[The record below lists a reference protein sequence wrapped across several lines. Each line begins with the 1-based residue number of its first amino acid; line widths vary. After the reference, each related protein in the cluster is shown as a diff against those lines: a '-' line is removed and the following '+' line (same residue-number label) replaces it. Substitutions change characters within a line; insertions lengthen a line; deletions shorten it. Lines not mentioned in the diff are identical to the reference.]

1 MSELVTGDAVVLD
14 VKVAQL
20 PVRVVSAFIDI
31 FVQMIV
37 LYGGIF
43 VVAFSLSQFDAALTG
58 ALSIVYSVLALVGYP
73 VLWEMATRGR
83 SLGKMA
89 MGLRVVSDDG
99 GPERLRQAVIR
110 ALSAV
115 VEIFMLMGA
124 PAVIASLAS
133 AKGKRLGD
141 IFAGTMVISERGPK
155 LPPPPMMPPQLAQWA
170 QSLQL
175 SGLTSDQADLARQFL
190 NRAGQLAPHTR
201 DQMLYQISTDVL
213 ASIAPPPPP
222 GTPPQFMLA
231 AVLAERH
238 RRALA
243 QMRPDYPATPPPA
256 PSAPPPPAPEPPSR
270 PRTFRF
276 RHAGLIA
283 LGRLRIQRATDRR
296 RGNRDQRTENER
308 GSLAVNQ

>member
-73 VLWEMATRGR
+73 VIWEMATRGR

-115 VEIFMLMGA
+115 VEIFMFMGA

-133 AKGKRLGD
+133 TKGKRLGD

-190 NRAGQLAPHTR
+190 NRAGQLAPSRGMRARSFSKSPQTARTLIPGYSATNASPAALNTPESTSNGMNVLGSNASSSIRVFSEVPLPSSTR
-201 DQMLYQISTDVL
+201 V
-213 ASIAPPPPP
+213 
-222 GTPPQFMLA
+222 
-231 AVLAERH
+231 
-238 RRALA
+238 
-243 QMRPDYPATPPPA
+243 
-256 PSAPPPPAPEPPSR
+256 SAPHAAAISAAWARSSPASVR
-270 PRTFRF
+270 V
-276 RHAGLIA
+276 G
-283 LGRLRIQRATDRR
+283 
-296 RGNRDQRTENER
+296 
-308 GSLAVNQ
+308 

>member
-31 FVQMIV
+31 FVQVIV
-37 LYGGIF
+37 LYAGIF
-43 VVAFSLSQFDAALTG
+43 VVAFSLSQFDEALVG
-58 ALSIVYSVLALVGYP
+58 ALSIIYSVLALVGYP
-73 VLWEMATRGR
+73 VIWEMSTRGR

-99 GPERLRQAVIR
+99 GPERLRQAIIR
-110 ALSAV
+110 ALAAV
-115 VEIFMLMGA
+115 VEIFMFMGA
-124 PAVIASLAS
+124 PAVITSMVS
-133 AKGKRLGD
+133 SKGKRLGD
-141 IFAGTMVISERGPK
+141 VFAGTMVISERGPK
-155 LPPPPMMPPQLAQWA
+155 LPPPPVMPPQLSVWA

-175 SGLTSDQADLARQFL
+175 SGLTTDQANLARQFL

-238 RRALA
+238 RRALE
-243 QMRPDYPATPPPA
+243 QMRPAYPVAPVASAGPPAGPPA
-256 PSAPPPPAPEPPSR
+256 PPEPSESPSG
-270 PRTFRF
+270 TSGF
-276 RHAGLIA
+276 
-283 LGRLRIQRATDRR
+283 ATP
-296 RGNRDQRTENER
+296 G
-308 GSLAVNQ
+308 

>member
-73 VLWEMATRGR
+73 VIWEMATRGR

-115 VEIFMLMGA
+115 VEIFMFMGA

-133 AKGKRLGD
+133 TKGKRLGD

-256 PSAPPPPAPEPPSR
+256 PSAPPPAPEPSESS
-270 PRTFRF
+270 T
-276 RHAGLIA
+276 
-283 LGRLRIQRATDRR
+283 GRSGFATP
-296 RGNRDQRTENER
+296 G
-308 GSLAVNQ
+308 

>member
-58 ALSIVYSVLALVGYP
+58 ALSIAYSVLALVGYP
-73 VLWEMATRGR
+73 VIWEMATRGR

-115 VEIFMLMGA
+115 VEIFMFMGA

-133 AKGKRLGD
+133 TKGKRLGD

-175 SGLTSDQADLARQFL
+175 SGLTIDQADLARQFL

-256 PSAPPPPAPEPPSR
+256 PSAPPPAPEPSESS
-270 PRTFRF
+270 T
-276 RHAGLIA
+276 
-283 LGRLRIQRATDRR
+283 GRSGFATP
-296 RGNRDQRTENER
+296 G
-308 GSLAVNQ
+308 

>member
-73 VLWEMATRGR
+73 VIWEMATRGR

-115 VEIFMLMGA
+115 VEIFMFMGA

-256 PSAPPPPAPEPPSR
+256 PSAPPPAPEPSESS
-270 PRTFRF
+270 T
-276 RHAGLIA
+276 
-283 LGRLRIQRATDRR
+283 GRSGFATP
-296 RGNRDQRTENER
+296 G
-308 GSLAVNQ
+308 

>member
-1 MSELVTGDAVVLD
+1 M
-14 VKVAQL
+14 
-20 PVRVVSAFIDI
+20 RVVSAFIDI

-73 VLWEMATRGR
+73 VIWEMATRGR

-115 VEIFMLMGA
+115 VEIFMFMGA

-133 AKGKRLGD
+133 TKGKRLGD

-213 ASIAPPPPP
+213 ASIAPPPPR

-256 PSAPPPPAPEPPSR
+256 PSAPPPAPEPSESS
-270 PRTFRF
+270 T
-276 RHAGLIA
+276 
-283 LGRLRIQRATDRR
+283 GRSGFATP
-296 RGNRDQRTENER
+296 G
-308 GSLAVNQ
+308 

>member
-73 VLWEMATRGR
+73 VIWEMATRGR
-83 SLGKMA
+83 SLGKIA

-115 VEIFMLMGA
+115 VEIFMFMGA

-256 PSAPPPPAPEPPSR
+256 PSAPPPAPEPSESS
-270 PRTFRF
+270 T
-276 RHAGLIA
+276 
-283 LGRLRIQRATDRR
+283 GRSGFATP
-296 RGNRDQRTENER
+296 G
-308 GSLAVNQ
+308 

>member
-58 ALSIVYSVLALVGYP
+58 ALSIAYSVLALVGYP
-73 VLWEMATRGR
+73 VIWEMATRGR

-115 VEIFMLMGA
+115 VEIFMFMGA

-133 AKGKRLGD
+133 TKGKRLGD

-231 AVLAERH
+231 AVLAGRH

-256 PSAPPPPAPEPPSR
+256 PSAPPPAPEPSESS
-270 PRTFRF
+270 T
-276 RHAGLIA
+276 
-283 LGRLRIQRATDRR
+283 GRSGFATP
-296 RGNRDQRTENER
+296 G
-308 GSLAVNQ
+308 

>member
-1 MSELVTGDAVVLD
+1 MSELVTSDAVVLD

-73 VLWEMATRGR
+73 VIWEMATRGR

-115 VEIFMLMGA
+115 VEIFMFMGA

-133 AKGKRLGD
+133 TKGKRLGD

-256 PSAPPPPAPEPPSR
+256 PSAPPPAPEPSESS
-270 PRTFRF
+270 T
-276 RHAGLIA
+276 
-283 LGRLRIQRATDRR
+283 GRSGFATP
-296 RGNRDQRTENER
+296 G
-308 GSLAVNQ
+308 

>member
-115 VEIFMLMGA
+115 VEIFMFMGA

-141 IFAGTMVISERGPK
+141 IFAGTIVISERGPK

-256 PSAPPPPAPEPPSR
+256 PSAPPPAPEPSESS
-270 PRTFRF
+270 T
-276 RHAGLIA
+276 
-283 LGRLRIQRATDRR
+283 GRSGFATP
-296 RGNRDQRTENER
+296 G
-308 GSLAVNQ
+308 

>member
-31 FVQMIV
+31 FVQVIV
-37 LYGGIF
+37 LYAGIF
-43 VVAFSLSQFDAALTG
+43 VVAFSLSQFDEALAG
-58 ALSIVYSVLALVGYP
+58 ALSIAYSVLALVGYP
-73 VLWEMATRGR
+73 VIWEMSTRGR

-110 ALSAV
+110 ALAAV
-115 VEIFMLMGA
+115 VEIFMFMGA
-124 PAVIASLAS
+124 PAVISSLVS

-155 LPPPPMMPPQLAQWA
+155 LPPPPVMPPPLAEWA
-170 QSLQL
+170 QTLQL
-175 SGLTSDQADLARQFL
+175 SGLTTEQANLARQFL
-190 NRAGQLAPHTR
+190 NRAGQLAPQTR

-238 RRALA
+238 LRALEHMQPA
-243 QMRPDYPATPPPA
+243 YPAAPSPVPPA
-256 PSAPPPPAPEPPSR
+256 DWAGPPAASAASDPSES
-270 PRTFRF
+270 PRGPSGF
-276 RHAGLIA
+276 
-283 LGRLRIQRATDRR
+283 ATP
-296 RGNRDQRTENER
+296 G
-308 GSLAVNQ
+308 

>member
-31 FVQMIV
+31 FVQLIV

-43 VVAFSLSQFDAALTG
+43 VVAFSLSQFDVALVG

-73 VLWEMATRGR
+73 VIWEMSTRGR

-89 MGLRVVSDDG
+89 MGLPVVSDDG
-99 GPERLRQAVIR
+99 GPERLRQAIIR

-115 VEIFMLMGA
+115 VEIFMFMGA
-124 PAVIASLAS
+124 PAVITSMVS
-133 AKGKRLGD
+133 PTGKRLGD
-141 IFAGTMVISERGPK
+141 IFAGTVVISERGPK
-155 LPPPPMMPPQLAQWA
+155 LPPPPVMPPQLEQWA

-175 SGLTSDQADLARQFL
+175 SGLTSDQANLARQFL

-243 QMRPDYPATPPPA
+243 QLQPAYPA
-256 PSAPPPPAPEPPSR
+256 APPPPAPPAAPEPSESS
-270 PRTFRF
+270 TGTSGF
-276 RHAGLIA
+276 
-283 LGRLRIQRATDRR
+283 ATPD
-296 RGNRDQRTENER
+296 
-308 GSLAVNQ
+308 

>member
-31 FVQMIV
+31 FVQVIV
-37 LYGGIF
+37 LYAGIF
-43 VVAFSLSQFDAALTG
+43 VVAFSLSQFDEALAG
-58 ALSIVYSVLALVGYP
+58 ALSIAYSVLALVGYP
-73 VLWEMATRGR
+73 VIWEMSTRGR
-83 SLGKMA
+83 SLGKMV

-110 ALSAV
+110 ALAAV
-115 VEIFMLMGA
+115 VEIYLFMGA
-124 PAVIASLAS
+124 PAVITGLVSPQ
-133 AKGKRLGD
+133 GKRLGD

-155 LPPPPMMPPQLAQWA
+155 LPPPPVMPPQLASWA
-170 QSLQL
+170 QTLQL
-175 SGLTSDQADLARQFL
+175 SGLSTDQANLVRQFL

-238 RRALA
+238 RRALE
-243 QMRPDYPATPPPA
+243 QMQPAYPATPLPVPPVDWA
-256 PSAPPPPAPEPPSR
+256 GPPGPPPAASAAPDPSGS
-270 PRTFRF
+270 PKGPSGF
-276 RHAGLIA
+276 
-283 LGRLRIQRATDRR
+283 ATP
-296 RGNRDQRTENER
+296 G
-308 GSLAVNQ
+308 

>member
-31 FVQMIV
+31 FVQVIV
-37 LYGGIF
+37 LYAGIF
-43 VVAFSLSQFDAALTG
+43 VVAFSLSQFDEALAG

-73 VLWEMATRGR
+73 VVWEMSTRGR
-83 SLGKMA
+83 SLGKMI

-110 ALSAV
+110 ALAAV
-115 VEIFMLMGA
+115 VEIYMFMGA
-124 PAVIASLAS
+124 PAVITSLVS
-133 AKGKRLGD
+133 SKGKRLGD

-155 LPPPPMMPPQLAQWA
+155 LPPPPVMPPPLAAWA
-170 QSLQL
+170 QTLQL
-175 SGLTSDQADLARQFL
+175 SGLTTEQANLARQFL

-201 DQMLYQISTDVL
+201 EQMLYQISTDVL
-213 ASIAPPPPP
+213 ASIEPPPPP

-238 RRALA
+238 YRALE
-243 QMRPDYPATPPPA
+243 QMQPAYPPTPLPPSAAPPAAPAAPESCESPSGFATP
-256 PSAPPPPAPEPPSR
+256 
-270 PRTFRF
+270 
-276 RHAGLIA
+276 G
-283 LGRLRIQRATDRR
+283 
-296 RGNRDQRTENER
+296 
-308 GSLAVNQ
+308 

>member
-73 VLWEMATRGR
+73 VIWEMATRGR
-83 SLGKMA
+83 SLGKIA

-115 VEIFMLMGA
+115 VEIFMFMGA

-243 QMRPDYPATPPPA
+243 RMRPDYPATPPPA
-256 PSAPPPPAPEPPSR
+256 PSAPPAPEPSESS
-270 PRTFRF
+270 T
-276 RHAGLIA
+276 
-283 LGRLRIQRATDRR
+283 GRSGFATP
-296 RGNRDQRTENER
+296 G
-308 GSLAVNQ
+308 

>member
-115 VEIFMLMGA
+115 VEIFMFMGA

-256 PSAPPPPAPEPPSR
+256 PSAPPPAPELSESS
-270 PRTFRF
+270 T
-276 RHAGLIA
+276 
-283 LGRLRIQRATDRR
+283 GRSGFATP
-296 RGNRDQRTENER
+296 G
-308 GSLAVNQ
+308 

>member
-31 FVQMIV
+31 FVQVIL
-37 LYGGIF
+37 LYAGIF
-43 VVAFSLSQFDAALTG
+43 VVAFSLSQFDEALAG
-58 ALSIVYSVLALVGYP
+58 ALSIAYSVLALVGYP
-73 VLWEMATRGR
+73 VIWEMSTRGR

-110 ALSAV
+110 ALAAV
-115 VEIFMLMGA
+115 VEIFMFMGA
-124 PAVIASLAS
+124 PAVISSLVS

-155 LPPPPMMPPQLAQWA
+155 LPPPPVMPPPLAEWA
-170 QSLQL
+170 QTLQL
-175 SGLTSDQADLARQFL
+175 SGLTTEQANLARQFL
-190 NRAGQLAPHTR
+190 NRAGQLAPQTR

-238 RRALA
+238 LRALEHMQPA
-243 QMRPDYPATPPPA
+243 YPA
-256 PSAPPPPAPEPPSR
+256 APPPVPPADWAGPPAAPAASDPSES
-270 PRTFRF
+270 PRGPSGF
-276 RHAGLIA
+276 
-283 LGRLRIQRATDRR
+283 ATP
-296 RGNRDQRTENER
+296 G
-308 GSLAVNQ
+308 

>member
-31 FVQMIV
+31 FVQLIV

-43 VVAFSLSQFDAALTG
+43 VVAFSLSQFDVALVG

-73 VLWEMATRGR
+73 VIWEMSTRGR

-99 GPERLRQAVIR
+99 GPERLRQAIIR

-115 VEIFMLMGA
+115 VEIFMFMGA
-124 PAVIASLAS
+124 PAVITSMVS
-133 AKGKRLGD
+133 PTGKRLGD
-141 IFAGTMVISERGPK
+141 IFAGTVVISERGPK
-155 LPPPPMMPPQLAQWA
+155 LPPPPVMPPQLEQWA

-175 SGLTSDQADLARQFL
+175 SGLTSDQANLARQFL

-243 QMRPDYPATPPPA
+243 QLQPAYPAA
-256 PSAPPPPAPEPPSR
+256 PPPPPAPPAAPEPSESS
-270 PRTFRF
+270 TGTSGF
-276 RHAGLIA
+276 
-283 LGRLRIQRATDRR
+283 ATP
-296 RGNRDQRTENER
+296 G
-308 GSLAVNQ
+308 

>member
-31 FVQMIV
+31 FVQLIV

-43 VVAFSLSQFDAALTG
+43 VVAFSLSQFDAALVG

-73 VLWEMATRGR
+73 VIWEMSTRGR

-99 GPERLRQAVIR
+99 GPERLRQAIIR

-115 VEIFMLMGA
+115 VEIFMFMGA
-124 PAVIASLAS
+124 PAVITSMVS
-133 AKGKRLGD
+133 PTGKRLGD
-141 IFAGTMVISERGPK
+141 IFAGTVVISERGPK
-155 LPPPPMMPPQLAQWA
+155 LPPPPVMPPQLEQWA

-175 SGLTSDQADLARQFL
+175 SGLTSDQANLARQFL

-243 QMRPDYPATPPPA
+243 QLQPAYPAA
-256 PSAPPPPAPEPPSR
+256 PPPPPAPPAAPEPSESS
-270 PRTFRF
+270 TGTSGF
-276 RHAGLIA
+276 
-283 LGRLRIQRATDRR
+283 ATP
-296 RGNRDQRTENER
+296 G
-308 GSLAVNQ
+308 

>member
-73 VLWEMATRGR
+73 VIWEMATRGR

-115 VEIFMLMGA
+115 VEIFMFMGA

-133 AKGKRLGD
+133 TKGKRLGD

-155 LPPPPMMPPQLAQWA
+155 LPPPPMMPPRLAQWA

-256 PSAPPPPAPEPPSR
+256 PSAPPPAPEPSESS
-270 PRTFRF
+270 T
-276 RHAGLIA
+276 
-283 LGRLRIQRATDRR
+283 GRSGFATP
-296 RGNRDQRTENER
+296 G
-308 GSLAVNQ
+308 

>member
-31 FVQMIV
+31 FVQLIV

-43 VVAFSLSQFDAALTG
+43 VVAFSLSQFDVALVG

-73 VLWEMATRGR
+73 VIWEMSTRGR

-99 GPERLRQAVIR
+99 GPERLRQAIIR

-115 VEIFMLMGA
+115 VEIFMFMGA
-124 PAVIASLAS
+124 PAVITSMVS
-133 AKGKRLGD
+133 PTGKRLGD
-141 IFAGTMVISERGPK
+141 IFAGTVVISERGPK
-155 LPPPPMMPPQLAQWA
+155 LPPPPVMPPQLEQWA

-175 SGLTSDQADLARQFL
+175 SGLTSDQANLARQFL

-243 QMRPDYPATPPPA
+243 QLQPAYPAA
-256 PSAPPPPAPEPPSR
+256 PPPPPAPPAAPEPSESS
-270 PRTFRF
+270 TGTSGF
-276 RHAGLIA
+276 
-283 LGRLRIQRATDRR
+283 ATPD
-296 RGNRDQRTENER
+296 
-308 GSLAVNQ
+308 

>member
-31 FVQMIV
+31 FVQVIL
-37 LYGGIF
+37 LYAGIY
-43 VVAFSLSQFDAALTG
+43 VVAFSLSQFDEALAG
-58 ALSIVYSVLALVGYP
+58 ALSIAYSVLALVGYP
-73 VLWEMATRGR
+73 VIWERSTRGR

-110 ALSAV
+110 ALAAV
-115 VEIFMLMGA
+115 VEIFMFMGA
-124 PAVIASLAS
+124 PAVISSLVS

-155 LPPPPMMPPQLAQWA
+155 LPPPPVMPPPLAEWA
-170 QSLQL
+170 QTLQL
-175 SGLTSDQADLARQFL
+175 SGLTTEQANLARQFL
-190 NRAGQLAPHTR
+190 NRAGQLAPQTR

-238 RRALA
+238 RRALEHMQPA
-243 QMRPDYPATPPPA
+243 YPA
-256 PSAPPPPAPEPPSR
+256 APPPVPPADWAGPPAASAASEPSESPRGPSG
-270 PRTFRF
+270 F
-276 RHAGLIA
+276 
-283 LGRLRIQRATDRR
+283 ATP
-296 RGNRDQRTENER
+296 G
-308 GSLAVNQ
+308 

>member
-73 VLWEMATRGR
+73 VIWEMATRGR
-83 SLGKMA
+83 SLGKLA

-115 VEIFMLMGA
+115 VEIFMFMGA

-133 AKGKRLGD
+133 TKGKRLGD

-256 PSAPPPPAPEPPSR
+256 PSAPPPAPEPSESS
-270 PRTFRF
+270 T
-276 RHAGLIA
+276 
-283 LGRLRIQRATDRR
+283 GRSGFATP
-296 RGNRDQRTENER
+296 G
-308 GSLAVNQ
+308 

>member
-58 ALSIVYSVLALVGYP
+58 ALSIAYSVLALVGYP
-73 VLWEMATRGR
+73 VIWEMATRGR

-115 VEIFMLMGA
+115 VEIFMFMGA

-133 AKGKRLGD
+133 TKGKRLGD
-141 IFAGTMVISERGPK
+141 IFAGAMVISERGPK

-256 PSAPPPPAPEPPSR
+256 PSAPPPAPEPSESS
-270 PRTFRF
+270 T
-276 RHAGLIA
+276 
-283 LGRLRIQRATDRR
+283 GRSGFATP
-296 RGNRDQRTENER
+296 G
-308 GSLAVNQ
+308 

>member
-115 VEIFMLMGA
+115 VEIFMFMGA

-133 AKGKRLGD
+133 TKGKRLGD

-256 PSAPPPPAPEPPSR
+256 PSAPPPAPEPSESS
-270 PRTFRF
+270 T
-276 RHAGLIA
+276 
-283 LGRLRIQRATDRR
+283 GRSGFATP
-296 RGNRDQRTENER
+296 G
-308 GSLAVNQ
+308 

>member
-115 VEIFMLMGA
+115 VEIFMFMGA

-190 NRAGQLAPHTR
+190 NRAGQFAPHTR

-243 QMRPDYPATPPPA
+243 QMRPDYPATPPAA
-256 PSAPPPPAPEPPSR
+256 PSAPPPAPEPSESS
-270 PRTFRF
+270 T
-276 RHAGLIA
+276 
-283 LGRLRIQRATDRR
+283 GRSGFATP
-296 RGNRDQRTENER
+296 G
-308 GSLAVNQ
+308 

>member
-1 MSELVTGDAVVLD
+1 M
-14 VKVAQL
+14 
-20 PVRVVSAFIDI
+20 RVVSAFIDI

-73 VLWEMATRGR
+73 VIWEMATRGR

-115 VEIFMLMGA
+115 VEIFMFMGA

-243 QMRPDYPATPPPA
+243 RMRPDYPATPPPA
-256 PSAPPPPAPEPPSR
+256 PSAPPAPEPSESS
-270 PRTFRF
+270 T
-276 RHAGLIA
+276 
-283 LGRLRIQRATDRR
+283 GRSGFATP
-296 RGNRDQRTENER
+296 G
-308 GSLAVNQ
+308 

>member
-73 VLWEMATRGR
+73 VIWEMATRGR

-115 VEIFMLMGA
+115 VEIFMFMGA

-213 ASIAPPPPP
+213 AGIAPPPPP

-256 PSAPPPPAPEPPSR
+256 PSAPPAPEPSESS
-270 PRTFRF
+270 T
-276 RHAGLIA
+276 
-283 LGRLRIQRATDRR
+283 GRSGFATP
-296 RGNRDQRTENER
+296 G
-308 GSLAVNQ
+308 

>member
-73 VLWEMATRGR
+73 VIWEMATRGR

-110 ALSAV
+110 ALSTV
-115 VEIFMLMGA
+115 VEIFMFMGA

-133 AKGKRLGD
+133 TKGKRLGD

-256 PSAPPPPAPEPPSR
+256 PSAPPPAPEPSESS
-270 PRTFRF
+270 T
-276 RHAGLIA
+276 
-283 LGRLRIQRATDRR
+283 GRSGFATP
-296 RGNRDQRTENER
+296 G
-308 GSLAVNQ
+308 

>member
-31 FVQMIV
+31 FVQLIV

-43 VVAFSLSQFDAALTG
+43 VVAFSLSQFDAALVG
-58 ALSIVYSVLALVGYP
+58 ALSIIYSVLALLGYP
-73 VLWEMATRGR
+73 VIWEMSTRGR

-99 GPERLRQAVIR
+99 GPERLRQAIIR

-115 VEIFMLMGA
+115 VEIFMFMGA
-124 PAVIASLAS
+124 PAVITSMVS
-133 AKGKRLGD
+133 PTGKRLGD
-141 IFAGTMVISERGPK
+141 IFAGTVVISERGPK
-155 LPPPPMMPPQLAQWA
+155 LPPPPVMPPQLEQWA

-175 SGLTSDQADLARQFL
+175 SGLTSDQANLARQFL

-243 QMRPDYPATPPPA
+243 QLQPAYPA
-256 PSAPPPPAPEPPSR
+256 APPPPPAHPAAPEPSESS
-270 PRTFRF
+270 TGTSGF
-276 RHAGLIA
+276 
-283 LGRLRIQRATDRR
+283 ATP
-296 RGNRDQRTENER
+296 G
-308 GSLAVNQ
+308 

>member
-31 FVQMIV
+31 FVQVIL
-37 LYGGIF
+37 LYAGIF
-43 VVAFSLSQFDAALTG
+43 VVAFSLSQFDEALAG
-58 ALSIVYSVLALVGYP
+58 ALSIAYSVLALVGYP
-73 VLWEMATRGR
+73 VIWEMSTRGR

-110 ALSAV
+110 ALAAV
-115 VEIFMLMGA
+115 VEIFMFMGA
-124 PAVIASLAS
+124 PAVISSLVS

-155 LPPPPMMPPQLAQWA
+155 LPPPPVMPPPLAEWA
-170 QSLQL
+170 QTLQL
-175 SGLTSDQADLARQFL
+175 SGLTTEQANLARQFL
-190 NRAGQLAPHTR
+190 NRAGQLAPQTR

-222 GTPPQFMLA
+222 GSTCSPPTLQRRRLSHRRTGPDHPQHRQRQTPPSLREGLQVSPPLA
-231 AVLAERH
+231 
-238 RRALA
+238 
-243 QMRPDYPATPPPA
+243 D
-256 PSAPPPPAPEPPSR
+256 S
-270 PRTFRF
+270 
-276 RHAGLIA
+276 G
-283 LGRLRIQRATDRR
+283 
-296 RGNRDQRTENER
+296 
-308 GSLAVNQ
+308 

>member
-73 VLWEMATRGR
+73 VIWEMATRGR

-115 VEIFMLMGA
+115 VEIFMFMGA

-133 AKGKRLGD
+133 TKGKRLGD

-213 ASIAPPPPP
+213 ASIAPPPPR

-256 PSAPPPPAPEPPSR
+256 PSAPPPAPEPSESS
-270 PRTFRF
+270 T
-276 RHAGLIA
+276 
-283 LGRLRIQRATDRR
+283 GRSGFATP
-296 RGNRDQRTENER
+296 G
-308 GSLAVNQ
+308 

>member
-73 VLWEMATRGR
+73 VIWEMATRGR

-115 VEIFMLMGA
+115 VEIFMFMGA

-243 QMRPDYPATPPPA
+243 QMQPDYPATPPPA
-256 PSAPPPPAPEPPSR
+256 PSAPPAPEPSESS
-270 PRTFRF
+270 T
-276 RHAGLIA
+276 
-283 LGRLRIQRATDRR
+283 GRSGFATP
-296 RGNRDQRTENER
+296 G
-308 GSLAVNQ
+308 

>member
-115 VEIFMLMGA
+115 VEIFMFMGA

-256 PSAPPPPAPEPPSR
+256 PSAPPPAPEPSESS
-270 PRTFRF
+270 T
-276 RHAGLIA
+276 
-283 LGRLRIQRATDRR
+283 GRSGFATP
-296 RGNRDQRTENER
+296 G
-308 GSLAVNQ
+308 

>member
-31 FVQMIV
+31 FVQVIL
-37 LYGGIF
+37 LYAGIF
-43 VVAFSLSQFDAALTG
+43 VVAFSLSQFDEALAG
-58 ALSIVYSVLALVGYP
+58 ALSIAYSVLALVGYP
-73 VLWEMATRGR
+73 VIWEMSTRGR

-110 ALSAV
+110 ALAAV
-115 VEIFMLMGA
+115 VEIFMFMGA
-124 PAVIASLAS
+124 PAVISSLVS
-133 AKGKRLGD
+133 AKGKPLGD

-155 LPPPPMMPPQLAQWA
+155 LPPPPVMPPPLAEWA
-170 QSLQL
+170 QTLQL
-175 SGLTSDQADLARQFL
+175 SGLTTEQANLARQFL
-190 NRAGQLAPHTR
+190 NRAGQLAPQTR

-238 RRALA
+238 RRALEHMQPA
-243 QMRPDYPATPPPA
+243 YPAAPSPVPPA
-256 PSAPPPPAPEPPSR
+256 DWAGPPAAPAASDPSES
-270 PRTFRF
+270 PRGPSGF
-276 RHAGLIA
+276 
-283 LGRLRIQRATDRR
+283 ATP
-296 RGNRDQRTENER
+296 G
-308 GSLAVNQ
+308 